1 MAISDGINRI
11 STALRTSRVSREYG
25 IDALIGYLRD
35 YLPEDQIEAVRRA
48 YEYGERQHRGQ
59 YRKSGEPYIYH
70 PLAVARILAEM
81 RLDATT
87 LSAAILHDVIE
98 DTEAA
103 REEVAREFGEEV
115 AVLVD
120 GVSKLDKAQF
130 HSRAE
135 AQAENF
141 RKLILAMTRDIRV
154 ILVKLADRLHN
165 MRTLGSMN
173 PDQKRRVARETLD
186 IFAPI
191 AHRLGINALRHELED
206 LGFANLY
213 PNRYEVLKRA
223 TRAQVGDRRTLVR
236 EIEET
241 LASSLARE
249 GIEASVTGRRKG
261 LYSIYR
267 KMRAKQQRFLD
278 VFDLYGFRIVVDSVD
293 TCYRALGIA
302 HHCYR
307 PITEQFNDFIA
318 NPKVNG
324 YQSLHTTLMARGGV
338 KFEVQIRTA
347 EMDQIAESGIAAHW
361 QYKLA
366 GDTPARIS
374 QKDTREWLGSLLEYN
389 ADGEGDS
396 LGFLDHVRVDL
407 VPDEVYVFTPKGAI
421 IQLPRGGTCV
431 DFAYAVHTDLGNS
444 CVAARVDG
452 HLAPL
457 NSQLESGQVVE
468 VITARHARPNAAWL
482 HFLRTAKA
490 RTGVRHYLKNQREDK
505 AERLGQRLLD
515 KALRELGIARKHLTD
530 ADIARGL
537 TELEVSDL
545 ASLYTD
551 IGLGRRLAPLV
562 ARHFLSPSAA
572 QAQRSKGE
580 PLAVEGTEGLVVEF
594 AKCCHPVPGDAIHGL
609 VSAGRGLVVHRFG
622 CRYSAQKARPADRV
636 ELTWSDGVT
645 GDFPVE
651 LRIQARNERGALA
664 SVTAKLADA
673 GCNIEDMSTP
683 ERAAGAIANTR
694 FLVSVTDRHQLAR
707 VIGRLR
713 RLSMVERVTRG

>member
-11 STALRTSRVSREYG
+11 STALHTSRVSREYG
-25 IDALIGYLRD
+25 IDALVKYLHE
-35 YLPEDQIEAVRRA
+35 YMPKDQIDAVRRA
-48 YEYGERQHRGQ
+48 YDYGERLHRGQ

-81 RLDATT
+81 RLDSTT

-103 REEVAREFGEEV
+103 REELAREFGEEV

-130 HSRAE
+130 RSRAE

-165 MRTLGSMN
+165 MRTLSSMK
-173 PDQKRRVARETLD
+173 PDQRRRVARETLD

-223 TRAQVGDRRTLVR
+223 TRSLVGDRRSLVR

-241 LASSLARE
+241 LASALARE
-249 GIEASVTGRRKG
+249 GIEANVIGRRKG
-261 LYSIYR
+261 LYSVYH
-267 KMRAKQQRFLD
+267 KMRVKQRRFLD

-293 TCYRALGIA
+293 TCYRALGIV

-361 QYKLA
+361 QYKLGGEA
-366 GDTPARIS
+366 PARMS
-374 QKDTREWLGSLLEYN
+374 QKDTREWLGNLLEYN
-389 ADGEGDS
+389 ADEESDS

-421 IQLPRGGTCV
+421 MRLPRGATCV
-431 DFAYAVHTDLGNS
+431 DFAYAVHTDLGNH

-457 NSQLESGQVVE
+457 NSQLESGQMVE
-468 VITARHARPNAAWL
+468 VITAKHARPNAAWL

-490 RTGVRHYLKNQREDK
+490 RTGVRQYLKGQREDK
-505 AERLGQRLLD
+505 AQRLGERLLD
-515 KALRELGIARKHLTD
+515 KALRELGISLRRLTQE
-530 ADIARGL
+530 DIERGL
-537 TELEVSDL
+537 TEMEEPDL
-545 ASLYTD
+545 PALYTA

-562 ARHFLSPSAA
+562 ARHFLPPSAA
-572 QAQRSKGE
+572 QAKRKKSE

-609 VSAGRGLVVHRFG
+609 VSVGRGLVVHRFG

-636 ELTWSDGVT
+636 ELTWSEHVT

-683 ERAAGAIANTR
+683 ERAGGAIANTR
-694 FLVSVTDRHQLAR
+694 FLISVTDRHQLAR
-707 VIGRLR
+707 VIRRLR

>member
-1 MAISDGINRI
+1 MALSDGINRI
-11 STALRTSRVSREYG
+11 STALHTSRVSREYG
-25 IDALIGYLRD
+25 IDALVRHLRE
-35 YLPEDQIEAVRRA
+35 YLPERQIETVRRA
-48 YEYGERQHRGQ
+48 YEYGERLHRGQ

-70 PLAVARILAEM
+70 PLAVARILADM

-87 LSAAILHDVIE
+87 LTAAILHDVIE

-103 REEVAREFGEEV
+103 RGELAQEFGEEV

-130 HSRAE
+130 YSRAE
-135 AQAENF
+135 AQGENF
-141 RKLILAMTRDIRV
+141 RKLLMAMTRDIRV

-165 MRTLGSMN
+165 MRTLGSTN
-173 PDQKRRVARETLD
+173 PEQRRRVARETLE

-191 AHRLGINALRHELED
+191 ARRLGINALRHELED

-213 PNRYEVLKRA
+213 PNRYAVLKRA

-241 LASSLARE
+241 LARAVARE
-249 GIEASVTGRRKG
+249 GIDASVTGRRKG

-267 KMRAKQQRFLD
+267 KMRAKQRRFLD
-278 VFDLYGFRIVVDSVD
+278 IFDVYGFRIVVDSVD
-293 TCYRALGIA
+293 ACYRVLGIV

-307 PITEQFNDFIA
+307 PINEQFNDFIA

-324 YQSLHTTLMARGGV
+324 YQSLHTALMARGGIR
-338 KFEVQIRTA
+338 FEVQIRTM

-361 QYKLA
+361 QYKLDGA
-366 GDTPARIS
+366 TTARIS
-374 QKDTREWLGSLLEYN
+374 QNETREWLGNLLDYN
-389 ADGEGDS
+389 DKEEGDS
-396 LGFLDHVRVDL
+396 VGFLDNVRVDL
-407 VPDEVYVFTPKGAI
+407 VPDEVYVFTPQGAI
-421 IQLPRGGTCV
+421 MRLPRGSTCV
-431 DFAYAVHTDLGNS
+431 DFAYAVHTDLGNR
-444 CVAARVDG
+444 CVAARVDN

-468 VITARHARPNAAWL
+468 VITAKHARPNVAWL

-490 RTGVRHYLKNQREDK
+490 RTGVRQYLKGQREDK
-505 AERLGQRLLD
+505 SERLGQRLLD
-515 KALRELGIARKHLTD
+515 KALREMGMSLRKLPSED
-530 ADIARGL
+530 LARGL
-537 TELEVSDL
+537 AELQTSDI
-545 ASLYTD
+545 ASLYRE

-562 ARHFLSPSAA
+562 ARHFLPPDAPA
-572 QAQRSKGE
+572 PGRTKGQ
-580 PLAVEGTEGLVVEF
+580 PLSVEGTEGLVVEF

-622 CRYSAQKARPADRV
+622 CRYSAGQARPADRV
-636 ELTWSDGVT
+636 ELSWSEQVK

-651 LRIQARNERGALA
+651 LRVQARNERGAVA

-673 GCNIEDMSTP
+673 GCNIEGMSTP
-683 ERAAGAIANTR
+683 EFGGGAVANIR
-694 FLVSVTDRHQLAR
+694 FLVSVENRRQLAL
-707 VIGRLR
+707 VIRRLR
-713 RLSMVERVTRG
+713 RLSVVERVARG